1 MTDRL
6 KKELCVEKLSYG
18 KLGVFFQNWNV
29 MNVKWKR
36 DFTSWNTAEEI
47 FKKNFFNILSTK
59 FVIDGYI
66 GRVNESLNS
75 AQWAYDILTE
85 CTVNFRKGIS

>member
-1 MTDRL
+1 M
-6 KKELCVEKLSYG
+6 KEGFYQLNYCRGY
-18 KLGVFFQNWNV
+18 
-29 MNVKWKR
+29 
-36 DFTSWNTAEEI
+36 I
-47 FKKNFFNILSTK
+47 FKKCFFTNILATK